1 MPAFLRAVQTP
12 HVDVKGARILCA
24 TAIPATDA
32 LAYAT
37 DAPEIIISP
46 DKRRS
51 TESFARGIA
60 SASFSSFD
68 KHSLPEQRAVLLAL
82 IDTHGLKLYS
92 YPDLSVQHGSLASQL
107 QTHSKS
113 AHIFS
118 VDSLGS
124 DVVTESFRVAVAT
137 NNTVELLDV
146 NPALKKVTLLGKHA
160 VDDRLVAVA
169 FSEMTIVASTF
180 RLHYM
185 LRISRG
191 GGLAVAATVPRS
203 ERPRRVPTSA
213 VGEGSVAVM
222 SFFGGLFTKRDL
234 SHLVPPSLA
243 FALPDNQWLLSVDGE
258 LVTCSSFGAKLTDM
272 ENVFKSKAGM
282 DNSEVVNLAKEASLA
297 AKMKTGRPSSHGR
310 SASVSSFG
318 SVATGMSHISHMSHM
333 SQLTYKDQ
341 TRAPR
346 AEKPPASTVFSSPFV
361 LSVTVKNELMAFAAN
376 GSIPGVIDRIL
387 LADDESVKSIV
398 TAKII
403 SSRHDRVI
411 ATAYWPDGK
420 IVTVELVDD
429 LTVLSEKMENEKN
442 LRLALALVPA
452 DRIDRMIELR
462 RALAKEARDQ
472 DWHDAAMQHFQ
483 VVINLTMRL
492 EGVDHVDLMSEA
504 IQLRGARDTSWEDD
518 LVTTT
523 LWADFLFRL
532 RRRVM
537 CPSNADVDVLET
549 LCRADESATRVKLL
563 LAVKHDVPLH
573 AGESLITANEC
584 TLREEERADALVALY
599 TSLGEHGKALVLIE
613 NSNMRNSFDGVVN
626 YLSSSIRAVDDV
638 GVFFEHLKWVAH
650 RVPNEAQG
658 RSKLERLVREVI
670 VDSEGSEVVM
680 GRLMEV
686 LVEEADE
693 LALRLIEEITTL
705 PPTETSHS
713 GNISITDVTSRFLLA
728 PSSGEQQDQDSG
740 KELISADLASFA
752 LLSGM
757 AKAKAL
763 QKNELFEFLR
773 KLLNDRILHSNEAC
787 YHALTLL
794 GMLQTRQFQI
804 LGLHEEQAFLLG
816 QQGRHE
822 AAADELAAERG
833 LSADEALGR
842 LQRMLPARDKASAG
856 EALAT
861 AYVRVSA
868 EGRAKRIVDAANV
881 VRSAAGIIELERLLQ
896 DARCDGNDLSLED
909 MWPLLKE
916 GLITSVERAHFA
928 EVVRAMRRSE
938 VWRLR
943 EQVIRRRRRFVIV
956 SHDRACT
963 LCTRRIGDSVFAVYP
978 DGTIAH
984 LACHM
989 GRESR

>member
-1 MPAFLRAVQTP
+1 MPTFLHTVQP
-12 HVDVKGARILCA
+12 PAVDVRGARILCA
-24 TAIPATDA
+24 TAVPGTDSI
-32 LAYAT
+32 AYAT
-37 DAPEIIISP
+37 DAPEIIIST

-60 SASFSSFD
+60 SARFSSFD

-82 IDTHGLKLYS
+82 IDTHGLKQYS
-92 YPDLSVQHGSLASQL
+92 YPSLSVQNGSLAEQL
-107 QTHSKS
+107 QTYSKS

-124 DVVTESFRVAVAT
+124 DVVTESFRVAVAS
-137 NNTVELLDV
+137 NNTVQLLDV
-146 NPALKKVTLLGKHA
+146 NPAREKVTLLGKYA

-169 FSEMTIVASTF
+169 FSEMTIVASTS
-180 RLHYM
+180 RLHFM

-203 ERPRRVPTSA
+203 ERPRRVSTSA
-213 VGEGSVAVM
+213 VGEGSAAVV
-222 SFFGGLFTKRDL
+222 SFFGGLFARRDL
-234 SHLVPPSLA
+234 SLFVPPSLA

-258 LVTCSSFGAKLTDM
+258 LVTYSSFGAKLTDM
-272 ENVFKSKAGM
+272 EHVFKSKAGM
-282 DNSEVVNLAKEASLA
+282 DTSEVVGLAKEASLA
-297 AKMKTGRPSSHGR
+297 ARTKTTRSSNHAK
-310 SASVSSFG
+310 SSSVSSFG
-318 SVATGMSHISHMSHM
+318 SVATGVSHISTMSH
-333 SQLTYKDQ
+333 QTFKDQ

-346 AEKPPASTVFSSPFV
+346 AEKPPTSTVFSSPFV
-361 LSVTVKNELMAFAAN
+361 LSVAVKNELMAFAAN
-376 GSIPGVIDRIL
+376 GSVPGLIDQIPLVG
-387 LADDESVKSIV
+387 DDSVKDNV

-403 SSRHDRVI
+403 VTRHGPAV

-420 IVTVELVDD
+420 VITVELVDD
-429 LTVLSEKMENEKN
+429 LSILSEKMEVAGD

-452 DRIDRMIELR
+452 DHIDRMIELR
-462 RALAKEARDQ
+462 RALAKEARQQ

-492 EGVDHVDLMSEA
+492 EGMDHVDLVAEA
-504 IQLRGARDTSWEDD
+504 IKLRGARKTSWEVD

-537 CPSNADVDVLET
+537 RPSDADVDVLET

-563 LAVKHDVPLH
+563 LGVKHGVPLH
-573 AGESLITANEC
+573 AGEALITANEC
-584 TLREEERADALVALY
+584 TLREEERGDALVALY
-599 TSLGEHGKALVLIE
+599 TSLEEHGKALVLIE
-613 NSNMRNSFDGVVN
+613 NSNMVNSFDGVVS
-626 YLSSSIRAVDDV
+626 YLSTSMRAVDDTN
-638 GVFFEHLKWVAH
+638 VFFEHLKWVAH
-650 RVPNEAQG
+650 RESTEAQG
-658 RSKLERLVREVI
+658 RVKLERLIREVI
-670 VDSEGSEVVM
+670 LDVEGSEEVM

-686 LVEEADE
+686 LVEEVDE
-693 LALRLIEEITTL
+693 LALRVIEEITTL
-705 PPTETSHS
+705 PSTETSRS
-713 GNISITDVTSRFLLA
+713 GSVSIADVTSRFLLL
-728 PSSGEQQDQDSG
+728 PSPGEQSDSDSR

-763 QKNELFEFLR
+763 QKNDLFEWFR
-773 KLLNDRILHSNEAC
+773 KILNDRILHSNEAC
-787 YHALTLL
+787 YHPLTLL
-794 GMLQTRQFQI
+794 GMLQTQKFRI

-822 AAADELAAERG
+822 AAADELAAEGG

-842 LQRMLPARDKASAG
+842 LQRMLPVRDKASAG

-868 EGRAKRIVDAANV
+868 EGRANRIIDAANV
-881 VRSAAGIIELERLLQ
+881 VRSAAGMIEMERLLQ
-896 DARCDGNDLSLED
+896 DARCRDDDLNLKD

-916 GLITSVERAHFA
+916 GLITSLERARLA

-989 GRESR
+989 SRESR